1 MDIESTKVTS
11 AEIAQFRTELADNS
25 KALSDID
32 VIEKCEGDLEQAARI
47 LARRSGVEEVRA
59 GMTWETALNQARQVV
74 CTDNFKGG
82 LAPDLIGGVMGAL
95 IASSNP
101 LLIAVAT
108 PCASYIVKVSLTE
121 FCKIKPSDTE
131 S

>member
-1 MDIESTKVTS
+1 MADTTNLTLEEIQQYREQLKENPE
-11 AEIAQFRTELADNS
+11 AIAQLN
-25 KALSDID
+25 I
-32 VIEKCEGDLEQAARI
+32 IEKCDGNLEQATRV

-74 CTDNFKGG
+74 CRDNFKGG

-108 PCASYIVKVSLTE
+108 PCASYIVKISLTE